1 MIKHLH
7 RDCVNIQNIILLRFD
22 KRGSTFSSYK
32 SRYSIIINAF
42 ILGRRE
48 YFWICKNA
56 ILTIILY
63 CKIFENPI
71 M

>member
-48 YFWICKNA
+48 YFWICKMQ
-56 ILTIILY
+56 
-63 CKIFENPI
+63 F
-71 M
+71 